1 MNNYSTIVD
10 AIDRLTT
17 TVKPSSNIFLS
28 ECTSTALATL
38 GSVAAVL
45 IFEIIKNIFFV
56 PRDDF
61 RKLRRKVNGTLIM
74 FACYYTN
81 QLDFVNAS
89 AKEIECYHSASK
101 SMREV
106 AVDLRAFVDD
116 FRGRKC
122 CGVPVSDIVE
132 AASLLMGLSNNFF
145 TPSNSLEEMDN
156 HYNDNLRHKI
166 MKLLKIEHR

>member
-61 RKLRRKVNGTLIM
+61 RKLRRKVNGTLMISS
-74 FACYYTN
+74 Y
-81 QLDFVNAS
+81 
-89 AKEIECYHSASK
+89 
-101 SMREV
+101 
-106 AVDLRAFVDD
+106 
-116 FRGRKC
+116 
-122 CGVPVSDIVE
+122 
-132 AASLLMGLSNNFF
+132 
-145 TPSNSLEEMDN
+145 
-156 HYNDNLRHKI
+156 
-166 MKLLKIEHR
+166 

>member
-81 QLDFVNAS
+81 QIDFVNAS
-89 AKEIECYHSASK
+89 AKEGECYHSASK

-106 AVDLRAFVDD
+106 AVDLMAFADD
-116 FRGRKC
+116 FRDKKC

-145 TPSNSLEEMDN
+145 TSYGCSETKDN
-156 HYNDNLRHKI
+156 RQLRNDI
-166 MKLLKIEHR
+166 IKLLKVEHQ